1 MWQQLILCFILIGSS
16 YQITQAEVDVNS
28 HHQADFIWSY
38 LQLRPDDVYITEND
52 ITLVTDI
59 ATKYYG
65 SDSYAPLIFDANP
78 SLEYDENFRILNA
91 GVEITLPSVIRC
103 TEFLPLDCI
112 QRSHIVTGLPLS
124 ITVTPKPVASA
135 NSIVGRTLQSAPEVD
150 YLAIEDLTQ
159 PLMERVHDISPL
171 DLKIDIVNQMKV
183 AVWPRDG
190 GASSFIRAGGEIS
203 YARKVSPYD
212 ITSYH
217 FSFTNIF
224 KETFFVEV
232 SVAVAPMPHFPFFG
246 PGEKASIR
254 VRVTNTTNSI
264 YVKTYYTS
272 PKINPTQGQV
282 SLLTAYGQGQP
293 SLNITLSIDA
303 QWGKNTARV
312 ILEEYHGSG
321 LAGFNNEFRYIVPSK
336 NDIRIEF
343 TNLTRTRTVL
353 VSNSTSNRTAQIW
366 RFVRVRGN
374 EYRILNFNT
383 RLAIGMNTV
392 RYTFRMETPSTQSP
406 TQVWTLIPTS
416 NAGTSYFVQGTDNLC
431 WTLNHEESSFTGT
444 TNTFPL
450 RLLPCEANTKQ
461 AFTFPS
467 PPTNTSTT
475 APYWDWSLQ
484 DNS

>member
-28 HHQADFIWSY
+28 HNQADLLWSY

-65 SDSYAPLIFDANP
+65 GASYAPLIFDANP
-78 SLEYDENFRILNA
+78 SLDYDENFRILNA

-112 QRSHIVTGLPLS
+112 ENSYIVTGLPLS
-124 ITVTPKPVASA
+124 ITVTPKPVVSASP
-135 NSIVGRTLQSAPEVD
+135 IVGRTLQLAGDVD
-150 YLAIEDLTQ
+150 YLEIEDLTQ
-159 PLMERVHDISPL
+159 PLMERVHDISSL
-171 DLKIDIVNQMKV
+171 DLKIGIANQLKV

-203 YARKVSPYD
+203 YNRKVSPYD
-212 ITSYH
+212 VTSYH

-224 KETFFVEV
+224 NETYFVEV

-246 PGEKASIR
+246 PGEKASIG
-254 VRVTNTTNSI
+254 VKVTNTTNSI

-282 SLLTAYGQGQP
+282 SLLTQVGQGQP

-312 ILEEYHGSG
+312 ILEEYYGDA
-321 LAGFNNEFRYIVPSK
+321 LAGFNNQIRYIVPSK
-336 NDIRIEF
+336 NDLRIEF
-343 TNLTRTRTVL
+343 TNSTRTRTPL
-353 VSNSTSNRTAQIW
+353 VSNATTSRTAQVW

-374 EYRILNFNT
+374 EYRILNMNT
-383 RLAIGMNTV
+383 RQAIGVATAG
-392 RYTFRMETPSTQSP
+392 YTFRMENPSTQSS
-406 TQVWTLIPTS
+406 TQVWTLVPTS
-416 NAGTSYFVQGTDNLC
+416 AARTSYFIQGTDNLC
-431 WTLNHEESSFTGT
+431 WTLNHQESPFTGT
-444 TNTFPL
+444 TNVFPL
-450 RLLPCEANTKQ
+450 RLLPCDASVKQ
-461 AFTFPS
+461 TFTFPNAVV
-467 PPTNTSTT
+467 PTGN
-475 APYWDWSLQ
+475 AWDWTLQ
-484 DNS
+484 DNL